1 MKRVRSTCPYCG
13 VGCGLIAEVEGGRLS
28 AVSGDPLHP
37 VNRGAA
43 CDKPLHLP
51 AAVHARDRATAPL
64 VRGLREERWR
74 PATWRS
80 TIALLARRLKAL
92 AAEHGPDAIAFYV
105 SGQLLTEDYYAVNK
119 LAKGFLGTNNVDSN
133 SRLCMSSAVAG
144 YRESLGS
151 DGPPASYA
159 DIDQA
164 DCLLLLGSNT
174 AACHPILWSRIRRRQ
189 AEGASVIVVDP
200 RRTDTAAAADLH
212 LAVRPGSDLPQIGRA
227 HV

>member
-1 MKRVRSTCPYCG
+1 MISVIITAYECARYLGQAIDSVLAQARPAQQVMVIDDGSTD
-13 VGCGLIAEVEGGRLS
+13 GCAEVVHAYGD
-28 AVSGDPLHP
+28 AVQYFHQA
-37 VNRGAA
+37 NRGAA
-43 CDKPLHLP
+43 CVKPLHLP

-64 VRGLREERWR
+64 VRGSREERWR

-174 AACHPILWSRIRRRQ
+174 AACQ
-189 AEGASVIVVDP
+189 K
-200 RRTDTAAAADLH
+200 AATC
-212 LAVRPGSDLPQIGRA
+212 
-227 HV
+227 